1 MRKFRFFIYRCCT
14 RLRLSRNLIATRL
27 FAILLTFTLF
37 ATLATGIAFF
47 FYTQPIHAQINPFP
61 TFSPPAC
68 PNQSILFVTG
78 ADPTP
83 LRDQPLI
90 DYLTKLG
97 YTVTV
102 RTDQAVLTDDAAG
115 KNLVIISESILSRY
129 VNTKFRDVAVP
140 VITWEGWLL
149 DDMQMTG
156 PTLDVDYGKILLE
169 KQIRIVNPNHPLAG
183 GLSGVVQT
191 TFVKDQVDSTFH
203 WGVPN
208 ANAIVIAKP
217 LVPGPYAHIFAYEK
231 GAQMVGMAA
240 PARRI
245 FIHNATGYNLTGAG
259 WTIFAAAVNWALNC
273 AATQPTATPTLTPT
287 PPVLPSPTAT
297 STPTVVN
304 PPLATPTFTPTATF
318 IPSATATTKPS
329 APATSTPTSTFI
341 PTATALP
348 GKAELSVTKKDFLF
362 NDADGN
368 NVVSPNDKLL
378 YVITI
383 VNRGQSA
390 ARQVHVEDTVD
401 PNTLLVAGSVRM
413 DQGSVTKG
421 NGANDSRVL
430 VDMDSLAAGAS
441 ATLSLQVTIKPS
453 VTASQIQNQAIAT
466 FVDGSAGATGQTVVV
481 SDDPDSNSPLDATK
495 TPLYQDLPALNAK
508 VFLPVI
514 QR

>member
-1 MRKFRFFIYRCCT
+1 M
-14 RLRLSRNLIATRL
+14 
-27 FAILLTFTLF
+27 
-37 ATLATGIAFF
+37 
-47 FYTQPIHAQINPFP
+47 
-61 TFSPPAC
+61 
-68 PNQSILFVTG
+68 
-78 ADPTP
+78 
-83 LRDQPLI
+83 
-90 DYLTKLG
+90 
-97 YTVTV
+97 
-102 RTDQAVLTDDAAG
+102 
-115 KNLVIISESILSRY
+115 
-129 VNTKFRDVAVP
+129 
-140 VITWEGWLL
+140 
-149 DDMQMTG
+149 
-156 PTLDVDYGKILLE
+156 
-169 KQIRIVNPNHPLAG
+169 
-183 GLSGVVQT
+183 
-191 TFVKDQVDSTFH
+191 
-203 WGVPN
+203 
-208 ANAIVIAKP
+208 
-217 LVPGPYAHIFAYEK
+217 
-231 GAQMVGMAA
+231 
-240 PARRI
+240 
-245 FIHNATGYNLTGAG
+245 
-259 WTIFAAAVNWALNC
+259 
-273 AATQPTATPTLTPT
+273 
-287 PPVLPSPTAT
+287 
-297 STPTVVN
+297 
-304 PPLATPTFTPTATF
+304 
-318 IPSATATTKPS
+318 
-329 APATSTPTSTFI
+329 
-341 PTATALP
+341 
-348 GKAELSVTKKDFLF
+348 F

>member
-1 MRKFRFFIYRCCT
+1 MLLT
-14 RLRLSRNLIATRL
+14 LIL
-27 FAILLTFTLF
+27 FAG
-37 ATLATGIAFF
+37 LATGIAFF
-47 FYTQPIHAQINPFP
+47 FYTQPIHAQIQPFP
-61 TFSPPAC
+61 TFSPSVC

-83 LRDQPLI
+83 LRDQLLI

-102 RTDQAVLTDDAAG
+102 RTDQAVLTDDAVG

-129 VNTKFRDVAVP
+129 VNTKFRDVAIP

-183 GLSGVVQT
+183 GLSGIVQT

-245 FIHNATGYNLTGAG
+245 FIHNATGYNLTSAG

-273 AATQPTATPTLTPT
+273 ATTQPTLTPTPMPTATPTLTPT
-287 PPVLPSPTAT
+287 PPVPPAPTAT
-297 STPTVVN
+297 GTPTVVN
-304 PPLATPTFTPTATF
+304 PPPATPTFTPTATF
-318 IPSATATTKPS
+318 TPSATATTKPS
-329 APATSTPTSTFI
+329 APATSTPTPTFI

-390 ARQVHVEDTVD
+390 AQQIHVEDTVD
-401 PNTLLVAGSVRM
+401 PNTLLVAGSVRT
-413 DQGSVTKG
+413 DLGSVTKG
-421 NGANDSRVL
+421 NGANDSRMV
-430 VDMDSLAAGAS
+430 VDIDSLAAGAT
-441 ATLSLQVTIKPS
+441 ATLSLQVSIKPS
-453 VTASQIQNQAIAT
+453 VTGPQIQNQAIAT
-466 FVDGSAGATGQTVVV
+466 FANGSAGATGQTVVL